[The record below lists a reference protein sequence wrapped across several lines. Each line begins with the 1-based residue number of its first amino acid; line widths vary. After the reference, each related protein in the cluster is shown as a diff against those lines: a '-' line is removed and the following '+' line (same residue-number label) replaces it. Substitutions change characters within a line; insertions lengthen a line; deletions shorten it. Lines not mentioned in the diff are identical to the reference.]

1 MSDKKEVIGKRE
13 YNTLISYI
21 GTLLGQAR
29 KQVYT
34 QVNQILVNTYWQI
47 GKRIVNYEQK
57 GKQRADYGS
66 RLLDNLSRDLTKLH
80 GNGFSRDNLER
91 MRKFYLTLP
100 NSETLSR
107 KLSWSHY
114 CLIIRLDNPLARKFY
129 IKEIE
134 NENWSVRELDRQINS
149 MVFERIAL
157 SKDKKGVL
165 KLSQKGQLI
174 EKAEDLVKDPYILE
188 FLGLEESRRYSET
201 DLEEKIITNL
211 EKFLLEI
218 GKGFMFV
225 ARQQRITLEDEHF
238 YIDLV
243 FYNRLLR
250 CFVII
255 ELKIGKLIHQDL
267 GQLQMYVNYYN
278 REVKQ
283 DDENPTIGILLCADK
298 KEAIVRYTLPKDNKH
313 IFASKY
319 KLYLPDKKVLEEK
332 VKKILARDETK

>member
-1 MSDKKEVIGKRE
+1 
-13 YNTLISYI
+13 LISYI

-91 MRKFYLTLP
+91 MRKFYLTFP

-255 ELKIGKLIHQDL
+255 ELKIGKLTHKDL

-278 REVKQ
+278 REVRQ
-283 DDENPTIGILLCADK
+283 NDENPTIGILLCADK